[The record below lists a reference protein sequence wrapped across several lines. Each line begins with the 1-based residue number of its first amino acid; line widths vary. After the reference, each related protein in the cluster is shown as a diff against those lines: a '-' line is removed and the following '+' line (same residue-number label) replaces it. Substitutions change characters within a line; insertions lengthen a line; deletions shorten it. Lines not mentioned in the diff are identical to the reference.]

1 MLDPVRLLWSRYQ
14 YELYQGIECGC
25 IVASDINEF
34 VVFGGNMEFGPV
46 ATVYAINLEKG
57 TAHTRPHMAEPR
69 SLQKC
74 LVQNEKVYI
83 IGGGEKDNVEIY
95 DVRKQEWKVAKTHVE

>member
-1 MLDPVRLLWSRYQ
+1 M
-14 YELYQGIECGC
+14 
-25 IVASDINEF
+25 ASDINEF